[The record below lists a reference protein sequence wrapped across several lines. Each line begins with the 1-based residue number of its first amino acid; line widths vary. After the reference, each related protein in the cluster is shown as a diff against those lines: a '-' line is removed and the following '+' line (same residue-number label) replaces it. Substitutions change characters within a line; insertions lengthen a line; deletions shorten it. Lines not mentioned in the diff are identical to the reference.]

1 MNISELKPQ
10 ISDIATSIP
19 QHFAHMIQDDVI
31 PDMEGETFPEELDEA
46 YFNEDDKEGLDVL
59 VYTKTKH
66 A

>member
-10 ISDIATSIP
+10 NSDIATSIP